1 MGVSDWCRKAV
12 GKILKS
18 PFWRKKK
25 DITFKWG
32 LNPLQ
37 EELACIQQSF
47 LVDRI
52 MEDAFDC
59 FESWLGRERYKMQLY
74 RRRRGVWV
82 QVLYLNDIIIS

>member
-32 LNPLQ
+32 LKPLQ

-47 LVDRI
+47 LGI
-52 MEDAFDC
+52 
-59 FESWLGRERYKMQLY
+59 G
-74 RRRRGVWV
+74 
-82 QVLYLNDIIIS
+82 